1 MQDFKILLQYGKD
14 KGYYVEDRYF
24 NKAWNFWRQAPKDEV
39 ACQGRELF
47 TLYAS
52 FPVLLTPDLLHK
64 LRFNFKNFKA
74 SGLNQVINPVSVS
87 DLLFSGLCRE
97 VTRELFEIPD
107 SIRFFFLN
115 ILKDIDDGADIA
127 YNFKVELP
135 KDLITRIAVFT
146 QYYATQSIQLRSYYD
161 KITLKALQVNADLYL
176 NPAQALYKIT
186 QDLVNNKS
194 DSMFQRQFLLITEQ
208 ILKGVKATSIFD
220 KKRVA
225 NDKSKDYLNFL
236 LSYTQSLKKFYIEG
250 NSDGILNLI
259 EESLAADNKQV
270 NSILLPIPYKF
281 ELNIDTSNSGN
292 IVYRLITENKR
303 TQSPTLDL
311 GNCGLTE
318 LPDLSGME
326 WIETLIVSN
335 EWWDQEQRKWIKS
348 QNVGPENKI
357 ARPTTHHLPSSLRKI
372 EMSGRLGT
380 SWPISDGR
388 FLQKLTNLTS
398 LNISNTNISDVRF
411 LEKLTKLTSL
421 DLSYNHISDARFL
434 EKLTNLTSLNI
445 RNTNISDV
453 RFLEKLTKLTSLDL
467 SNNRIRD
474 ARFLEKLTNLTSLNI
489 SNNRISDARFLEKL
503 TKLTSL
509 DLSYNHISDA
519 RFLGKLNGLIL
530 LNLSYN
536 QIRDAHFLEKLIKL
550 TSLNLSNNQISN
562 WRFLEKL
569 TRLTSLE
576 LRNTKINDARFLKKL
591 VNLTQINLAKNQLDS
606 LVPLRYFFEEKGM
619 MVKYD
624 DISNITNG
632 EINVYGNPLT
642 TPPVEIVQ
650 QGNDALLNYFKQ
662 IDEQGGTAPLYEARL
677 IMVGEPGA
685 GKTSLTEK
693 LLDEN
698 HLVKPDD
705 PHKKSTVGINV
716 KENWRFDDCQR
727 PGEHFSAHIWDFGGQ
742 EIQYRTHQFFLT
754 PESMYVLVADDRK
767 QHSLFPYWFEA
778 IRLLGKDEVHGHSP
792 VLVVLNERNNKS
804 ITNFDLNDYRLRYP
818 DMNIQVCEVDLCDS
832 NLSRFSR
839 LRQQI
844 QESLCSLPHAGRPL
858 PAKWSL
864 IRTDLTA
871 LKERGRNHISMREFR
886 ELCAAH
892 KVVRDE
898 DLALISL
905 YLHRLGAILHFYQ
918 DRGLRDFIVIS
929 PAWALKA
936 IYAVLEDKAVEKA
949 NGFFTDK
956 DLDRYWKD
964 LDDMERDKVLG
975 LMKRESFEIVYPV
988 DNGYVAPQLLSK
1000 VRPAFEWD
1008 SSASLKYRFYYRF
1021 MPKGIL
1027 TRLIVRKHAHIQAQK
1042 LVWAQGVVLHFA
1054 GCDMLVVEQETEK
1067 DGIIQIEVQ
1076 GKGRE
1081 GIRALDFVRNEI
1093 EEIHKKW
1100 FSNIDFQPMVPCDC
1114 EDCQKTAA
1122 PTYFKLESLIKRLD
1136 QGRSEIECENNRVK
1150 DVPVRRLLEGVYDP
1164 ADIAQKMER
1173 ERHMN
1178 IHVYAHD
1185 PKAHEK
1191 LDRLEHTT
1199 AAIETTTN
1207 LIQSNQETH
1216 SRQLSHLLQFAAKE
1230 QAMLEDIFVQID
1242 ALPASDAADIG
1253 RIDELLEEQ
1262 FGKLLDRL
1270 PDEHEIVAAWK
1281 KATAKAPD
1289 EVDMK
1294 WKLKFKLPLI
1304 FGEVEKEL
1312 AWDGK
1317 KMLKSIREELTAY
1330 ARGEKT
1336 FRDLFWE
1343 D

>member
-1 MQDFKILLQYGKD
+1 MS
-14 KGYYVEDRYF
+14 E
-24 NKAWNFWRQAPKDEV
+24 
-39 ACQGRELF
+39 
-47 TLYAS
+47 YAQ
-52 FPVLLTPDLLHK
+52 K
-64 LRFNFKNFKA
+64 
-74 SGLNQVINPVSVS
+74 VI
-87 DLLFSGLCRE
+87 
-97 VTRELFEIPD
+97 
-107 SIRFFFLN
+107 
-115 ILKDIDDGADIA
+115 A
-127 YNFKVELP
+127 
-135 KDLITRIAVFT
+135 
-146 QYYATQSIQLRSYYD
+146 
-161 KITLKALQVNADLYL
+161 
-176 NPAQALYKIT
+176 
-186 QDLVNNKS
+186 
-194 DSMFQRQFLLITEQ
+194 
-208 ILKGVKATSIFD
+208 
-220 KKRVA
+220 
-225 NDKSKDYLNFL
+225 
-236 LSYTQSLKKFYIEG
+236 
-250 NSDGILNLI
+250 
-259 EESLAADNKQV
+259 
-270 NSILLPIPYKF
+270 
-281 ELNIDTSNSGN
+281 
-292 IVYRLITENKR
+292 ENKR
-303 TQSPTLDL
+303 TQNKTLDL

-326 WIETLIVSN
+326 WLETLIVSN
-335 EWWDQEQRKWIKS
+335 QWWDQEQGKWVKS
-348 QNVGPENKI
+348 QNIGPKNKI
-357 ARPTTHHLPSSLRKI
+357 TRSPAHPLPVSLRKVI
-372 EMSGRLGT
+372 LGGKWNDTWSISDGRFLENLTNLTSLDLGYNKISDGRFLEKLTKLTTLDLGNNQISDGRFLEKLTNLT
-380 SWPISDGR
+380 SLYLSFNQISDGR
-388 FLQKLTNLTS
+388 FLQKLT
-398 LNISNTNISDVRF
+398 
-411 LEKLTKLTSL
+411 KLTTL
-421 DLSYNHISDARFL
+421 DLSNNQISDARFL
-434 EKLTNLTSLNI
+434 EKLTNLT
-445 RNTNISDV
+445 T
-453 RFLEKLTKLTSLDL
+453 LDL
-467 SNNRIRD
+467 GNNQITD
-474 ARFLEKLTNLTSLNI
+474 ARFLEKLTNLTTLDLRSNQISDARFLENLTNLTTLDLNSNKISDWRFLENLTNLTTLYLGSNQISDARFLEKLINLTSLNLGYNQI
-489 SNNRISDARFLEKL
+489 SDARFLEKLTNLTTLNLWNNQISDARFLEKL

-509 DLSYNHISDA
+509 DLGNNQISDA
-519 RFLGKLNGLIL
+519 RFLQ
-530 LNLSYN
+530 NLS
-536 QIRDAHFLEKLIKL
+536 
-550 TSLNLSNNQISN
+550 
-562 WRFLEKL
+562 
-569 TRLTSLE
+569 
-576 LRNTKINDARFLKKL
+576 
-591 VNLTQINLAKNQLDS
+591 NLTQINLANNQLDD
-606 LVPLRYFFEEKGM
+606 LAPLRYFFEEKGM
-619 MVKYD
+619 QVVWKE
-624 DISNITNG
+624 NWETAEG
-632 EINVYGNPLT
+632 EINVQDNPLSH
-642 TPPVEIVQ
+642 PPVEIVQ
-650 QGNDALLNYFKQ
+650 QGNEAILNYFKQ

-705 PHKKSTVGINV
+705 PDKKSTVGINV

-742 EIQYRTHQFFLT
+742 EIQYMTHQFFLT
-754 PESMYVLVADDRK
+754 PDAMYVLVADDRK
-767 QHSLFPYWFEA
+767 QHTLFPYWFEV

-844 QESLCSLPHAGRPL
+844 QESLCGLPHAGRPL
-858 PAKWSL
+858 PAKWPL
-864 IRTDLTA
+864 IRADLTA
-871 LKERGRNHISMREFR
+871 LKEQGRNHISMREFR

-1008 SSASLKYRFYYRF
+1008 SSAGLKCRFYYRF

-1027 TRLIVRKHAHIQAQK
+1027 TRLIVRKHAHIKAQE

-1054 GCDMLVVEQETEK
+1054 GCDILVVEQEAEK

-1114 EDCQKTAA
+1114 EDCQKTAS

-1178 IHVYAHD
+1178 IHVYPSHD
-1185 PKAHEK
+1185 PEVHRK
-1191 LDRLEHTT
+1191 LDRLQSAA

-1216 SRQLSHLLQFAAKE
+1216 SRQLGNLLQFAAKE
-1230 QAMLEDIFVQID
+1230 RAMLEDIFVQID

-1289 EVDMK
+1289 EVDMR

>member
-1 MQDFKILLQYGKD
+1 MS
-14 KGYYVEDRYF
+14 
-24 NKAWNFWRQAPKDEV
+24 
-39 ACQGRELF
+39 EL
-47 TLYAS
+47 AQ
-52 FPVLLTPDLLHK
+52 K
-64 LRFNFKNFKA
+64 
-74 SGLNQVINPVSVS
+74 VI
-87 DLLFSGLCRE
+87 
-97 VTRELFEIPD
+97 
-107 SIRFFFLN
+107 
-115 ILKDIDDGADIA
+115 
-127 YNFKVELP
+127 
-135 KDLITRIAVFT
+135 
-146 QYYATQSIQLRSYYD
+146 
-161 KITLKALQVNADLYL
+161 
-176 NPAQALYKIT
+176 
-186 QDLVNNKS
+186 
-194 DSMFQRQFLLITEQ
+194 
-208 ILKGVKATSIFD
+208 
-220 KKRVA
+220 
-225 NDKSKDYLNFL
+225 
-236 LSYTQSLKKFYIEG
+236 
-250 NSDGILNLI
+250 
-259 EESLAADNKQV
+259 ADNKR
-270 NSILLPIPYKF
+270 
-281 ELNIDTSNSGN
+281 T
-292 IVYRLITENKR
+292 RNK
-303 TQSPTLDL
+303 TLDL

-318 LPDLSGME
+318 LPDLRGME
-326 WIETLIVSN
+326 WLETLIVSN
-335 EWWDQEQRKWIKS
+335 EWWDWEQREWMKCR
-348 QNVGPENKI
+348 NAGPKNKI
-357 ARPTTHHLPSSLRKI
+357 IRPPAHHLPVSLRKVV
-372 EMSGRLGT
+372 LGGDWRDP
-380 SWPISDGR
+380 WPISDAQFLQNLTNLTSLDLSLNKISDAWFLQNLTNLTSLDLSSNQISNAWFLQNLANLTSLYLFENQISDAR
-388 FLQKLTNLTS
+388 FLQNLANLTSLYLGSNQIRDARFLQNLTNLTS
-398 LNISNTNISDVRF
+398 LNLGSNQISDVSF
-411 LEKLTKLTSL
+411 LQ
-421 DLSYNHISDARFL
+421 N
-434 EKLTNLTSLNI
+434 LTNLTSLNLSS
-445 RNTNISDV
+445 NQISDV
-453 RFLEKLTKLTSLDL
+453 SFLE
-467 SNNRIRD
+467 
-474 ARFLEKLTNLTSLNI
+474 
-489 SNNRISDARFLEKL
+489 
-503 TKLTSL
+503 
-509 DLSYNHISDA
+509 
-519 RFLGKLNGLIL
+519 
-530 LNLSYN
+530 NLS
-536 QIRDAHFLEKLIKL
+536 
-550 TSLNLSNNQISN
+550 
-562 WRFLEKL
+562 
-569 TRLTSLE
+569 
-576 LRNTKINDARFLKKL
+576 
-591 VNLTQINLAKNQLDS
+591 NLTQINLTNNQLTD
-606 LVPLRYFFEEKGM
+606 LTPLRYFFEEKDLK
-619 MVKYD
+619 VVCKN
-624 DISNITNG
+624 SWETVEG
-632 EINVYGNPLT
+632 EINVKDNPLSH
-642 TPPVEIVQ
+642 PPVEIVQ
-650 QGNDALLNYFKQ
+650 QGNEAILNYFKQ

-742 EIQYRTHQFFLT
+742 EIQYMTHQFFLT
-754 PESMYVLVADDRK
+754 PDAMYVLVADDRK
-767 QHSLFPYWFEA
+767 QHTLFPYWFEV

-844 QESLCSLPHAGRPL
+844 QESLCGLPHAGRPL
-858 PAKWSL
+858 PAKWPL
-864 IRTDLTA
+864 IRADLTA
-871 LKERGRNHISMREFR
+871 LKEQGRNHISMREFR

-1008 SSASLKYRFYYRF
+1008 GSASLKCRFYYRF

-1027 TRLIVRKHAHIQAQK
+1027 TRLIVRKHAHIKAQE

-1199 AAIETTTN
+1199 AAIETAAN
-1207 LIQSNQETH
+1207 VIQSNQETH
-1216 SRQLSHLLQFAAKE
+1216 SRQLGNLLQFAAKE
-1230 QAMLEDIFVQID
+1230 RAMLEGIFAQID
-1242 ALPASDAADIG
+1242 ALPASGAADIG

-1289 EVDMK
+1289 EVDMR

-1336 FRDLFWE
+1336 FRELFWE